1 MVKIE
6 LFDDGRIK
14 RVKGYGITCDI
25 DIDYDNPD
33 LEKIKTIMLN
43 DFSRKLMAIHNE
55 HMYAMP
61 NALFMYGIF
70 ERRYLDDIFMSITK
84 EYKEKVIYLTKTDE
98 ITKYVYDYFEKY
110 YNGPKDMMPK
120 SPSEIRKWFSAGEFP
135 FMEATLFRNMDG
147 RVSMGY
153 SIFR

>member
-1 MVKIE
+1 MIE
-6 LFDDGRIK
+6 KDGEHCLH
-14 RVKGYGITCDI
+14 VVGYGITCDV

-43 DFSRKLMAIHNE
+43 DFSRKLMAIYNE

-70 ERRYLDDIFMSITK
+70 ERRYLDDITMSITQ
-84 EYKEKVIYLTKTDE
+84 EYKKKVLYISDTDE
-98 ITKYVYDYFEKY
+98 IAKYVYDYFQNY
-110 YNGPKDMMPK
+110 YVGPIDMKVQSPK
-120 SPSEIRKWFSAGEFP
+120 EIKKWFSAGEFP
-135 FMEATLFRNMDG
+135 FLWASLFRNKDG

-153 SIFR
+153 MITR